1 MFRLYGPLEDP
12 GCVRS
17 RLRPVGGRI
26 RSAWGISRHL
36 SRTSSVR
43 EPWNAETRAVNHMVR
58 QAVPYT
64 NEPENRSRQ
73 HWQVGT
79 WAVLLQLAVV
89 LVSGSPRKVVMML
102 SRGCGV
108 KKGHQICVRLSG
120 HAAAA

>member
-1 MFRLYGPLEDP
+1 MRDSAFHKVPVLSLGAAPFAHQLGQGALE
-12 GCVRS
+12 CRNT
-17 RLRPVGGRI
+17 L
-26 RSAWGISRHL
+26 
-36 SRTSSVR
+36 
-43 EPWNAETRAVNHMVR
+43 AVNHMVR